1 MTPQEY
7 SNARAAE
14 MQKKTDMDNLTMA
27 VALEAR
33 GEGMD
38 GMFGVAR
45 SILNRHRLINSGE
58 VPPYTFMPNSLNK
71 KPTISEIIFY
81 PNQYQVYDSKNKKFK
96 PQKSPVTEED
106 LKNAQQAIYL
116 ASDTERAVTYIMN
129 RELPMELFDAT
140 GFRRRDAKYDA
151 SQDKNTFMVGN
162 HQFNLAGQPFL
173 ED

>member
-1 MTPQEY
+1 MTPEEFK
-7 SNARAAE
+7 NKRAAE
-14 MQKKTDMDNLTMA
+14 LQQKTDMSNLTMA

-33 GEGMD
+33 GEGMP

-45 SILNRHRLINSGE
+45 SIINRHSLINSGE

-96 PQKSPVTEED
+96 PQKSPVTEQD
-106 LKNAQQAIYL
+106 LKNAREAIYL
-116 ASDTERAVTYIMN
+116 ASNTDRAGKYILDN
-129 RELPMELFDAT
+129 DLPIQLIDAT

-162 HQFNLAGQPFL
+162 HQFNLAGQPYL
-173 ED
+173 KD